1 MEMPS
6 STNTTMGN
14 DNELNTK
21 NNYGDETTL
30 NRKEFNEKENLD
42 ANKDIN
48 AEDNYGH
55 SGIPTEKNKYA
66 KTIINNIEWQL
77 ANHEL
82 GNFVQ
87 ANKEI
92 VFLKDKNDKFC
103 VSLAARGLY
112 FTLMCLYGI
121 NWHLTQAGLATLCCC
136 TTKKIQNYIDELTE
150 LGYLKDLRNSR
161 DKGKFTGFT
170 YKVFETI
177 NPELWVTE
185 TNKKTGKKPYVK
197 KAHVTKADV
206 KKAKQYNNKKNK
218 YTKDKINKNNT
229 LLLNKFMGNS

>member
-1 MEMPS
+1 MEMS
-6 STNTTMGN
+6 FAKNASMGN

-21 NNYGDETTL
+21 INCEGETAL
-30 NRKEFNEKENLD
+30 NRKEFNEKAD
-42 ANKDIN
+42 ANKEIN
-48 AEDNYGH
+48 ARANYGH
-55 SGIPTEKNKYA
+55 SENSAEKNKYA

-92 VFLKDKNDKFC
+92 VFLKDKNNKFC
-103 VSLAARGLY
+103 VSLEARGLY
-112 FTLMCLYGI
+112 FTLMCLHGI

-136 TTKKIQNYIDELTE
+136 TTKKIKHYIDELTE
-150 LGYLKDLRNSR
+150 LGYFKNLGNNPK
-161 DKGKFTGFT
+161 DKGKYTGIT

-177 NPELWVTE
+177 DPELWVNE
-185 TNKKTGKKPYVK
+185 TSKNTSKKPYMK
-197 KAHVTKADV
+197 KAHATKADV

-218 YTKDKINKNNT
+218 YTKDKINKNNA
-229 LLLNKFMGNS
+229 LLLNKILDQS